1 MSPARPEP
9 VRLAPAKADTRF
21 ELVSDFE
28 PKGDQPRAIEEL
40 LEGLARGDRH
50 QVLLGVTGSG
60 KTFTVASVVAQVN
73 RPTLVL
79 AHNKTLAAQLYQ
91 EFKAFFPRNAVEY
104 FVSYYDY
111 YQPEAYVPQSDTYIE
126 KESTI
131 NEEIDRM
138 RLSATRSL
146 FERRDVLIVASV
158 SCIYGLGSPEA
169 YYGMLLFVRQG
180 DTLDRR
186 DLLSRLVEARYDRN
200 DYELKR
206 GTFRVRGDVVEIVP
220 AYEESGI
227 RIELFGDEVERIS
240 SFDPLTGKATGRLAQ
255 VAIYP
260 SSHYVT
266 PQPRLADAV
275 KTIEAELMEVKPRLE
290 SQGKLLEAQR
300 LYQRTMFDLEMLRET
315 GHCHGIE
322 NYSRHLSGRKPGEPP
337 PTLLDYLPKD
347 GLIVVDE
354 SHQSIPQ
361 VRGMFHGDRQRKTT
375 LVEYGFR
382 LPSALDNRP
391 LSFEEFEERVGQALY
406 VSATPGPYELQKA
419 GGVVVEQV
427 IRPTGLMDPRLEVR
441 PVQGQVDDLLA
452 EVRVR
457 AEKGQRVLVTT
468 LTKRMA
474 EDLTEYYHDL
484 GVRVRYLHSDIETLE
499 RVRILRDLRKGEFD
513 VLVGI
518 NLLREGLDLP
528 EVSLVAI
535 LDADK
540 EGFLRSAGALIQTMG
555 RAARNVEGMAI
566 LYADKITDSMK
577 AAMGETEPPPDA
589 PGGVQPGER
598 HHPGEHQE
606 GHRRPALLGVR
617 ARLPGRPRGGRGARG
632 ALPLARRH
640 RGGDQV
646 AREADARGGEGA
658 RVRARGRAARPDQ
671 EAARPRVRAEVDPR
685 LPLAQLLDRRRP
697 AEVVALGVREPRTHA
712 RRALFRRLDALR
724 HGLHQQLAGGRHQ
737 RGHEPLARGGRVVEA
752 GDEATVE
759 LQVVGRRLGQLE
771 QASLAGPEIVV
782 GQPHVDLQ
790 EAVAQP
796 GDEVRLRERAL
807 VDLEHEVHLR
817 RVGAQLLQRL
827 EEPRRLQL
835 DRVRVQEEDG
845 RLGPVAHQLHR
856 LAAEEA
862 AELGLGVGPELRP
875 RCRTA
880 PPGSRG
886 GPACGRGRGP
896 RTRPPARRGGSRRAG
911 RASSPRPG
919 R

>member
-1 MSPARPEP
+1 VTPVRRAPEP
-9 VRLAPAKADTRF
+9 HLAPARADTRF

-28 PKGDQPRAIEEL
+28 PRGDQPAAIEEL
-40 LEGLARGDRH
+40 VAGLQRGDKH

-126 KESTI
+126 KEATI
-131 NEEIDRM
+131 NDEIDRL

-146 FERRDVLIVASV
+146 FERRDVVIVASV

-180 DTLDRR
+180 ETLDRR

-240 SFDPLTGKATGRLAQ
+240 AFDPLTGKTTGRLAQ

-266 PQPRLADAV
+266 PQPRLADAI

-347 GLIVVDE
+347 ALMVIDE
-354 SHQSIPQ
+354 SHQSVPQ
-361 VRGMFHGDRQRKTT
+361 VRGMYHGDRQRKTT

-391 LSFEEFEERVGQALY
+391 LNFEEFEERIGQALY
-406 VSATPGPYELQKA
+406 VSATPGPYELQKST
-419 GGVVVEQV
+419 GVVVEQV

-441 PVQGQVDDLLA
+441 PVRGQVDDLLA
-452 EVRVR
+452 EIRTR
-457 AEKGQRVLVTT
+457 AAKGQRVLVTT

-499 RVRILRDLRKGEFD
+499 RVKILRDLRKGEFD

-528 EVSLVAI
+528 EVSLVAV

-540 EGFLRSAGALIQTMG
+540 EGFLRSSGSLIQTIG

-566 LYADKITDSMK
+566 LYADQVTDSMK
-577 AAMGETEPPPDA
+577 AAMDETN
-589 PGGVQPGER
+589 
-598 HHPGEHQE
+598 
-606 GHRRPALLGVR
+606 RRR
-617 ARLPGRPRGGRGARG
+617 ARQEEFNRENHITPETIRKSIGEL
-632 ALPLARRH
+632 LSSVYEH
-640 RGGDQV
+640 DYV
-646 AREADARGGEGA
+646 AVPDLEEEPAERYRSLDDIEAEVKLLEKRMREAAK
-658 RVRARGRAARPDQ
+658 
-671 EAARPRVRAEVDPR
+671 
-685 LPLAQLLDRRRP
+685 
-697 AEVVALGVREPRTHA
+697 ALE
-712 RRALFRRLDALR
+712 F
-724 HGLHQQLAGGRHQ
+724 
-737 RGHEPLARGGRVVEA
+737 EK
-752 GDEATVE
+752 
-759 LQVVGRRLGQLE
+759 
-771 QASLAGPEIVV
+771 
-782 GQPHVDLQ
+782 
-790 EAVAQP
+790 
-796 GDEVRLRERAL
+796 
-807 VDLEHEVHLR
+807 
-817 RVGAQLLQRL
+817 
-827 EEPRRLQL
+827 
-835 DRVRVQEEDG
+835 
-845 RLGPVAHQLHR
+845 
-856 LAAEEA
+856 A
-862 AELGLGVGPELRP
+862 AELRDQIRKLRAREFGLK
-875 RCRTA
+875 
-880 PPGSRG
+880 
-886 GPACGRGRGP
+886 
-896 RTRPPARRGGSRRAG
+896 
-911 RASSPRPG
+911 
-919 R
+919 